1 MKIITN
7 LFSGEIVIENEV
19 VSSLIIE
26 KPDVM
31 YKLIDQLYKSING
44 EENDIVLSDENTILK
59 ISKNVE
65 LITTFIPFNINEKR
79 LITKINS
86 LLEQEAV
93 NEIHYYET
101 MNLLTSI
108 EKYVNKIADV
118 LPCNID
124 YSNINISSLIKM
136 CGISIVDD
144 GVSVI
149 ERVFNYMTLVRELLG
164 EKVFVF
170 VNMHSFFDI
179 NEMKMFVDTLIAHKF
194 YVLLID
200 SNEYGKINKVRRVI
214 VDKDLCII

>member
-65 LITTFIPFNINEKR
+65 LVTTFIPFNINEKR

-108 EKYVNKIADV
+108 EKYVNIIADV

>member
-108 EKYVNKIADV
+108 EKYVNIIADV

>member
-65 LITTFIPFNINEKR
+65 LVTTFIPFNINEKR